1 MITSILSTI
10 TFYII
15 AIISTLGYPGIALL
29 MAVQTIAIPIPSE
42 VILPFAG
49 SLILTGQFNIWLIAI
64 CGAIGSCFGGSIA
77 YYIGKRGGRPLVE
90 KYGKF
95 ILISHHDLELVDSFF
110 QKHGTKAAFFGM
122 MLPVFRSFISF
133 PAGISKVPLKKF
145 LVYVFAGSFGWS
157 LLLAFLGQKL
167 GENWNTL
174 RDRFK
179 GLDYFIVAVIILGAV
194 YWIYRHLKN
203 RSKI

>member
-1 MITSILSTI
+1 MITSILSII
-10 TFYII
+10 TSYII
-15 AIISTLGYPGIALL
+15 AIIATLGYPGVALL

-49 SLILTGQFNIWLIAI
+49 SLVLTGQFNVWMIAI
-64 CGAIGSCFGGSIA
+64 VGAVGSCIGGSIA
-77 YYIGKRGGRPLVE
+77 YYIGQRGGRPLVE

-95 ILISHHDLELVDSFF
+95 ILISEHDLELADSFF

-145 LVYVFAGSFGWS
+145 LVYVFAGSFIWS

-179 GLDYFIVAVIILGAV
+179 GLDYFVVVIIVLGII

-203 RSKI
+203 RS